1 VKREELLVQVTN
13 TMSRAGFE
21 ISQEMQTHYLAFD
34 ILAKRDRTLLIVKV
48 LSNVDSLRPEVA
60 RDLNV
65 LASFLKGQAILVAP
79 RSGRGHLFEGV
90 VYTRHNLPLITPG
103 TLHNMFVEGV
113 PPFAFSAPGGLFVKV
128 DEGVLK
134 EVRAVKNI
142 SIGRL
147 ADAAGVSRRA
157 ISQYEAG
164 MSPSIEV
171 ALRLEEALGE
181 PIVLPIDPLTM
192 GQGPEAF
199 TTEGLDLE
207 DRTERAVNLLTT
219 IGYEVVPVVRCPFN
233 AFSLDRVSMLL
244 TGVGARSPS
253 DIRKAEQMG
262 QIAQFVDKQ
271 AFLVV
276 EGIERDNIGG
286 TPVIRFMELRSM
298 ECTEDVK
305 ELISERTKL
314 DK

>member
-1 VKREELLVQVTN
+1 MKREELLVGVTK
-13 TMSRAGFE
+13 TMTRAGFE

-34 ILAKRDRTLLIVKV
+34 ILAKRDRTLLIIKV
-48 LSNVDSLRPEVA
+48 LTNVDSLRAEVA
-60 RDLNV
+60 RDLII
-65 LASFLKGQAILVAP
+65 LANFLKGQAVVIAP
-79 RSGRGHLFEGV
+79 RSGRGQLFEGV

-103 TLHNMFVEGV
+103 TLHNMFIEGV
-113 PPFAFSAPGGLFVKV
+113 PPFAFSAPGGLFVKI
-128 DEGVLK
+128 DGNVLK
-134 EVRAVKNI
+134 QVRTAKDI

-157 ISQYEAG
+157 ISQYEEG

-181 PIVLPIDPLTM
+181 PIVLPIDPMTLDRSS
-192 GQGPEAF
+192 GAIAPEDI
-199 TTEGLDLE
+199 DLE
-207 DRTERAVNLLTT
+207 DRTERAMDLLTT
-219 IGYEVVPVVRCPFN
+219 IGYEVVPVIRCPFN
-233 AFSLDRVSMLL
+233 AFSLDRMSMLL
-244 TGVGARSPS
+244 TGVGARSPA

-276 EGIERDNIGG
+276 EGIDRDNIGG

-298 ECTEDVK
+298 DCTEDVK
-305 ELISERTKL
+305 DLISERTKL

>member
-1 VKREELLVQVTN
+1 MN

-34 ILAKRDRTLLIVKV
+34 MLAKRDRTLLIVKV
-48 LSNVDSLRPEVA
+48 LSNIDSLRPDVA
-60 RDLNV
+60 RDLNI
-65 LASFLKGQAILVAP
+65 LAKFLKGQAILVAP
-79 RSGRGHLFEGV
+79 RSGRGHLFEDV

-113 PPFAFSAPGGLFVKV
+113 PPFAFSAPGGLFVKIDGSV
-128 DEGVLK
+128 IK
-134 EVRAVKNI
+134 QVRASKDI

-157 ISQYEAG
+157 INQYEEG
-164 MSPSIEV
+164 MSPSVEV

-181 PIVLPIDPLTM
+181 PIVLPIDPMSQDSAPGTFIP
-192 GQGPEAF
+192 GDI
-199 TTEGLDLE
+199 DLE
-207 DRTERAVNLLTT
+207 DRTERAIDLLTN
-219 IGYEVVPVVRCPFN
+219 IGYEVVPVIRCPFN
-233 AFSLDRVSMLL
+233 AFSLDRISMLL
-244 TGVGARSPS
+244 TGVGARSPA

-314 DK
+314 GK